1 MRGPED
7 SPPSRDEDRGPGQK
21 FLANFT
27 QHRPAPPPRRT
38 RAWDSFAR
46 VPQAG
51 SEPGEQREEPGCW
64 KGGGRCREWGAAP
77 LPSPPGGGRAGWG
90 ARARRTGSSCG
101 PWGPWPAG
109 GRRAGRAPRGPGLR
123 SRLGS
128 PALLR
133 AARRQRAESGG
144 EEEEGGSRTDKNTAP
159 ARGGRGRGRGAG
171 GGRPLAC
178 PAGLRASRLGAQ
190 GLAGA
195 SVPWRRHPGLP
206 GSRVWSLPLLSSPRS
221 LSGSLSA
228 LPRSPSLPLRVSL
241 TLPLSASPSLPLR
254 PQPWGPQP
262 VPSAWDWR
270 PGAWWEGSGESGQ

>member
-144 EEEEGGSRTDKNTAP
+144 EEEEGGSRTDKEAAP
-159 ARGGRGRGRGAG
+159 ARGGRGRGGGGGGGGAAARSPAPRGSGRPGSGLRGSPVPRSPGAG
-171 GGRPLAC
+171 TPGS
-178 PAGLRASRLGAQ
+178 PARGSGLCLCSPSLDLSQ
-190 GLAGA
+190 GLSPPCLG
-195 SVPWRRHPGLP
+195 P
-206 GSRVWSLPLLSSPRS
+206 PRS
-221 LSGSLSA
+221 LSACL
-228 LPRSPSLPLRVSL
+228 
-241 TLPLSASPSLPLR
+241 
-254 PQPWGPQP
+254 
-262 VPSAWDWR
+262 
-270 PGAWWEGSGESGQ
+270 